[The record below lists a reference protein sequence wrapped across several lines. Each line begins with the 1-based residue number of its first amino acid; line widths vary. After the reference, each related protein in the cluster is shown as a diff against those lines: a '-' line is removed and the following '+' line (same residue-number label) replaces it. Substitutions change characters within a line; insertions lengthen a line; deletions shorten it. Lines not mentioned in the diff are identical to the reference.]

1 MPPSLTNEQPSRAV
15 LDTDIF
21 SLLFHED
28 ALAGRIRSRIAA
40 LTEGGVCISAI
51 TAEETLR
58 GALARIREQETRN
71 KPQTGYALLTAL
83 VLELSAYP
91 ILPFDAAAEVIYR
104 ALPAAIKRAGSA
116 DCKIAAIAQ
125 AQGATVIMRN
135 VRHFSAI
142 GQAPYADW
150 TR

>member
-1 MPPSLTNEQPSRAV
+1 MPPSQTNKRPSLVV

-28 ALAGRIRSRIAA
+28 ALAGRIRAHIAA
-40 LTEGGVCISAI
+40 QQEGGVCVSAI
-51 TAEETLR
+51 TAEEALR

-71 KPQTGYALLTAL
+71 KSQTGYALLTAL
-83 VLELSAYP
+83 VLELSAYL
-91 ILPFDAAAEVIYR
+91 ILPFDAAAESIYR

-125 AQGATVIMRN
+125 THGATVITRN
-135 VRHFSAI
+135 ARHFSAI

-150 TR
+150 TL